1 MKKTWVSH
9 GEEETPYKN
18 DFLYGW
24 SKGIIYALIYLVVS
38 IIVWVLIYH
47 PMIAIIGLPILLV
60 FKVLVNLPVQEKVSD
75 KII

>member
-24 SKGIIYALIYLVVS
+24 CKGIIYTLIYLAVA
-38 IIVWVLIYH
+38 IIVWLLIYH
-47 PMIAIIGLPILLV
+47 PMIAMVGLPVLLIL
-60 FKVLVNLPVQEKVSD
+60 KVLVNLPVHEKVSD

>member
-9 GEEETPYKN
+9 GEEEVPYKN

-24 SKGIIYALIYLVVS
+24 CKGIIYTLIYLTVS
-38 IIVWVLIYH
+38 IIVWLLIYH
-47 PMIAIIGLPILLV
+47 PMIAMASLPVLLV
-60 FKVLVNLPVQEKVSD
+60 FKVLVGLPVQEKVSD